1 MSSRISR
8 LIAISFLALAFSTS
22 AYAHEYKIGALKIDH
37 PYARATVAGQPSGG
51 AYLSVENTGNE
62 GDKLLGAT
70 SPAAKSVEI
79 HNMKMDGNVMK
90 MREVG
95 EVELKPMSTVTM
107 APGGG
112 YHIMLMGL
120 AQPLKVGDK
129 FPMTLTF
136 QKAGKIEVSV
146 SVDDLKGKLPE
157 AAHQH

>member
-1 MSSRISR
+1 MFPRITAS
-8 LIAISFLALAFSTS
+8 LFALAFSVS
-22 AYAHEYKIGALKIDH
+22 AYAHDYKIGTLKVDH
-37 PYARATVAGQPSGG
+37 PYARATVPGQPAGG
-51 AYLSVENTGNE
+51 AYLSIQNTGNDT
-62 GDKLLGAT
+62 DKLLSAT

-79 HNMKMDGNVMK
+79 HDMKMEGNVMK

-95 EVELKPMSTVTM
+95 EVELHPMSTLVM

-120 AQPLKVGDK
+120 TKPLKVGDK

-146 SVDDLKGKLPE
+146 SVDDLTAKSE
-157 AAHQH
+157 APHQH